1 LIFTQVKALW
11 QVQWVSMNIMGPVAI
26 LTNNDSTHWRGFFV
40 ILDVEAIEHDTDQLA
55 VVVRFEPIMAD
66 DFPVCGQ
73 QRTKIVTAC
82 DLV

>member
-1 LIFTQVKALW
+1 
-11 QVQWVSMNIMGPVAI
+11 MNIMGPIAI
-26 LTNNDSTHWRGFFV
+26 LTNNYSTHWRRALV
-40 ILDVEAIEHDTDQLA
+40 ILDIEVIEHYTDQLA
-55 VVVRFEPIMAD
+55 LVVRFERSMAD